1 MTELELAR
9 TTADCCLCVCIAFV
23 NCQVTYPI
31 RIAKGDRTA
40 EIEDR
45 LQELLDLVGVG
56 YLVTRWAGDAPD
68 KDKGK
73 GKDKDKGEGKENEN
87 EDEGKE
93 QNTSKLGFDHV
104 TKWEDVLSLG
114 EQQRIGMSRLF
125 WHKPQFGVLDEVR
138 PHPPPHVG
146 MIRVQLQVQH

>member
-1 MTELELAR
+1 
-9 TTADCCLCVCIAFV
+9 V

-40 EIEDR
+40 EIEAR

-146 MIRVQLQVQH
+146 MICVQVQH